1 MKSRKKEL
9 QRSRVKYFIY
19 LQTTM
24 PQNLPEFQKSIG
36 KELLTIKDRVRNLIG
51 NAHRGEEGRYKESV
65 LKKVIREYLP
75 NNLSIWT
82 WFIISKNDT
91 RNYISKQI
99 DILIYDNAYPVIFR
113 DEDFVI
119 ITQDM
124 VRGIIEVKTKTN
136 SSGNNELKKIIN
148 KFWRLENFEILKNEI
163 RNNNIFSWI
172 FSYETEITEPQLTDS
187 NKYTWIQ
194 LKYVNHISLWNNFF
208 FKSWRSNWNI
218 HPQANLGVNW
228 DSPFFNIYKIEDYSF
243 GYFLSNLLH
252 IISWKKLNE
261 RSPFSFTIPDP
272 YGKEGYKIWS
282 IQISN

>member
-1 MKSRKKEL
+1 M
-9 QRSRVKYFIY
+9 
-19 LQTTM
+19 
-24 PQNLPEFQKSIG
+24 
-36 KELLTIKDRVRNLIG
+36 
-51 NAHRGEEGRYKESV
+51 
-65 LKKVIREYLP
+65 KKVIREYLP
-75 NNLSIWT
+75 NNLNIWT
-82 WFIISKNDT
+82 WFIVLKNE
-91 RNYISKQI
+91 RGSYISTQI
-99 DILIYDNAYPVIFR
+99 DILIYDNTYPTIFR

-124 VRGIIEVKTKTN
+124 VKAIIEVKSKTN
-136 SSGNNELKKIIN
+136 FSENNGLKTIIN
-148 KFWRLENFEILKNEI
+148 KFERLESFEILKNEI

-172 FSYETEITEPQLTDS
+172 FSYETTITESQLTES
-187 NKYTWIQ
+187 NRYTWIK

-208 FKSWRSNWNI
+208 FKSWRSNWDI
-218 HPQANLGVNW
+218 HPQANSGVNW